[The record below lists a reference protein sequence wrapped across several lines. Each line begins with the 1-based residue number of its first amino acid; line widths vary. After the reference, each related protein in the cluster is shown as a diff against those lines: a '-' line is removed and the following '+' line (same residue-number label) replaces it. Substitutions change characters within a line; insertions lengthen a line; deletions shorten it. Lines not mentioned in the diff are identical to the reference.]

1 MLRTAKRTVSRY
13 DALGRLNQLEVVSGK
28 IIPSRV
34 RTLHSIPITVLPELD
49 AGAVAQDFAASIGY
63 YLVPIRL
70 FLWKPAG
77 SAYVGA
83 AGNFQV
89 RGATGGALFVDTSLS
104 AALQSNNAYSLA
116 FNGAYNN
123 PAAQSI
129 SFYSRHEFFFLTS
142 DLTGDGP
149 PLYYTFFFNRVPLS
163 PPFQML

>member
-1 MLRTAKRTVSRY
+1 MLRTAKRTASRY
-13 DALGRLNQLEVVSGK
+13 DTVGRLNQQDVVSGK

-49 AGAVAQDFAASIGY
+49 APAESQDFVTGIGY
-63 YLVPIRL
+63 YLVPLRI

-89 RGATGGALFVDTSLS
+89 RGNTTALYVDSSLS
-104 AALQSNNAYSLA
+104 AALQSTNAYSLA
-116 FNGAYNN
+116 FNGAFNN

-129 SFYSRHEFFFLTS
+129 ATYARHEFFFATA
-142 DLTGDGP
+142 DVTGDGP
-149 PLYYTFFFNRVPLS
+149 PLYYTIFFIRVPISAPLQRS
-163 PPFQML
+163 